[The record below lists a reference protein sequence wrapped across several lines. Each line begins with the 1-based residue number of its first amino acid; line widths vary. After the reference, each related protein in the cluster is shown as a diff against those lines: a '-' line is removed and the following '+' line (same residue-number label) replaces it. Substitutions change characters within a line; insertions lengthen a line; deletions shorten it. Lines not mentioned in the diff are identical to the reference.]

1 MSGTGIAGAQ
11 DYVPTNED
19 EGTWTCAICG
29 EKKSWE
35 TSSVRAWID
44 KGLKQECK
52 KCSELYP

>member
-44 KGLKQECK
+44 KGLKQEC
-52 KCSELYP
+52 